1 MKLDDLALF
10 ITVVRCGSFALAAK
24 QKALSSSTLS
34 RRIQQL
40 EHDMGSILLIRSS
53 KEIVLTKEGEQLFET
68 YAELFAEIES
78 KQEIAL
84 RAKQEYRGTI
94 VINAPIIPLRHQL
107 SPLALEFC
115 QQHPNVN
122 IHFQVGAGM
131 DYFTRHDIDI
141 ALRFGPQPHS
151 DWVARKLANNPSQLC
166 STPSYAATL
175 TLNHPEQLQTLP
187 LLTLNTKQA
196 WVFKH
201 RLTGEQFQF
210 TPRARLSSEELD
222 TILQA
227 TLLDMGVARLP
238 KGLISE
244 ELTQQ
249 QLVPLLPAWDIEGAD
264 VYLLHPQR
272 RFLPERT
279 QAFIDYINAHWPR
292 VAFSHWLNT

>member
-10 ITVVRCGSFALAAK
+10 LTVVRCGSFALAAK

-40 EHDMGSILLIRSS
+40 EHDIGSILLIRSS
-53 KEIVLTKEGEQLFET
+53 KEIVLTKEGEQLFES
-68 YAELFAEIES
+68 YAGLFAEIEA
-78 KQEIAL
+78 KQAAARKE
-84 RAKQEYRGTI
+84 KQEYRGTI

-115 QQHPNVN
+115 QLHPNVN

-131 DYFTRHDIDI
+131 DYFARNDIDI

-166 STPSYAATL
+166 CTPNYADSLNL
-175 TLNHPEQLQTLP
+175 THPSQLLTLP
-187 LLTLNTKQA
+187 LLTLNTKQP
-196 WVFKH
+196 WVFAHKQ
-201 RLTGEQFQF
+201 TGEKFQF
-210 TPRARLSSEELD
+210 TPKARLSSEELD

-227 TLLDMGVARLP
+227 TLMDMGVARLP
-238 KGLISE
+238 KGLISQ
-244 ELTQQ
+244 ELAQQ
-249 QLVPLLPAWDIEGAD
+249 QLIPLLAQWNIEGAD

-279 QAFIDYINAHWPR
+279 QVFIDYINTHWSR
-292 VAFSHWLNT
+292 VAFKHWLN